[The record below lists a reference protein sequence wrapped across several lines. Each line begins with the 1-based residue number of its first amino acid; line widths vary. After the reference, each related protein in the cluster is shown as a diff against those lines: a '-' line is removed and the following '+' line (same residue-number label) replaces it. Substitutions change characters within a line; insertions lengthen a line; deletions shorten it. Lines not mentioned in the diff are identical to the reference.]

1 MDFYDKQRNKLRSG
15 DIVVHDSRR
24 KYIFL
29 IENDIPFLESVES
42 IKQPIR
48 LDCIAIQG
56 VLSSLVLVPRQFIA
70 VSCLGILVVKYDG
83 LVSYSLVISKP
94 KKNSS

>member
-1 MDFYDKQRNKLRSG
+1 MEFYDKNKNKLRSG
-15 DIVVHDSRR
+15 DIVVHDSGS

-29 IENDIPFLESVES
+29 IENEVPFLESMES

-56 VLSSLVLVPRQFIA
+56 VLSSLALVTNIDRI
-70 VSCLGILVVKYDG
+70 
-83 LVSYSLVISKP
+83 
-94 KKNSS
+94 N